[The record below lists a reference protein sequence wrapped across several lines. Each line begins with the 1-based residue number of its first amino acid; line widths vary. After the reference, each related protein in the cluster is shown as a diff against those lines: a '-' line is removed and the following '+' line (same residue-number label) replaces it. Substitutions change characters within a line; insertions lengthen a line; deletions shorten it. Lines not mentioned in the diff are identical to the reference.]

1 MNVERLRAPPDLVSA
16 KHIAQLK
23 EEFKYAPHTD
33 QVYHRLLS
41 NITVT
46 ECLFVCLFQRISLN
60 TGRGEYEIPPP
71 PHYIL
76 SKRKYQETKINI
88 KKNSK
93 AKFEGK
99 KLHML

>member
-1 MNVERLRAPPDLVSA
+1 MNVERLRAQPDLVSA

-60 TGRGEYEIPPP
+60 TGRGEYKIPPP
-71 PHYIL
+71 PITFYL
-76 SKRKYQETKINI
+76 KENI
-88 KKNSK
+88 KKLK
-93 AKFEGK
+93 
-99 KLHML
+99 

>member
-1 MNVERLRAPPDLVSA
+1 MNVERLRAQPDLVSA

-60 TGRGEYEIPPP
+60 TGRGEYKIPPP
-71 PHYIL
+71 PTTFYL
-76 SKRKYQETKINI
+76 KENI
-88 KKNSK
+88 KKLK
-93 AKFEGK
+93 
-99 KLHML
+99 